1 MAVTPRGW
9 VAVVG
14 FDWAGSTA
22 YLWSADLWFSAA
34 SGMKGDDHQ
43 YWEPLEFVD
52 AMVEGAGADRAVFSL
67 LSLAAGLLLAVWC
80 VRACV

>member
-1 MAVTPRGW
+1 
-9 VAVVG
+9 
-14 FDWAGSTA
+14 
-22 YLWSADLWFSAA
+22 
-34 SGMKGDDHQ
+34 MKGDDHQ